1 MTLVTLVVV
10 GHSLLLLPQ
19 TEAVHRLYHFIYVFH
34 IPAFVLVTGYLSR
47 SFTWTPKRL
56 RSLVRTILVPYL
68 LFELLLTY
76 YRHLIDGASMHNL
89 WIEPHWPMWYLLATF
104 IWRLAT
110 PALKALG
117 LWAVP
122 VSVAISLLGGYVTWP
137 YLSAGRIL
145 GLLPFFAI
153 GLVLTPAAVDRLR
166 TLPVRVLGAAAIV
179 ATFVWVDALPRATWF
194 YYKLPY
200 ADLTS
205 HPAGGWHTRLGMI
218 VVSLAV
224 SLGVLVLLP
233 RRDGWYARM
242 GAASLVV
249 YLCHGFVVKGV
260 SALGFPNWSADHVWL
275 ALPLVVLGAIGL
287 ALFLAWR
294 PVRRPLQN
302 VVDPVAGLQK
312 ARELATSG

>member
-19 TEAVHRLYHFIYVFH
+19 TGTAGRLYHVIYVFH

-47 SFTWTPKRL
+47 SFAWTPRRL
-56 RSLVRTILVPYL
+56 KALVRTILVPYL
-68 LFELLLTY
+68 LFEFLLTF
-76 YRHLIDGASMHNL
+76 YRHLIDGVSMHNL

-104 IWRLAT
+104 AWRLAT

-122 VSVAISLLGGYVTWP
+122 VSVAVSLLGGYVTWP

-145 GLLPFFAI
+145 GLLPFFVI
-153 GLVLTPAAVDRLR
+153 GLLLTPASVERLR
-166 TLPVRVLGAAAIV
+166 AVPVRVLGAVVVVAAV
-179 ATFVWVDALPRATWF
+179 VCVDALPSATWF
-194 YYKLPY
+194 YYKYPY

-205 HPAGGWHTRLGMI
+205 DPSGGWHTRLGML

-224 SLGVLVLLP
+224 ALGVLALLP

-249 YLCHGFVVKGV
+249 YLCHGFVVKTV
-260 SALGFPNWSADHVWL
+260 SALGFPNFARAYPDV
-275 ALPLVVLGAIGL
+275 ALPLVLLGAVGV

-294 PVRRPLQN
+294 PVRKPLEN
-302 VVDPVAGLQK
+302 VVDPVAGVEK
-312 ARELATSG
+312 VRELATSG